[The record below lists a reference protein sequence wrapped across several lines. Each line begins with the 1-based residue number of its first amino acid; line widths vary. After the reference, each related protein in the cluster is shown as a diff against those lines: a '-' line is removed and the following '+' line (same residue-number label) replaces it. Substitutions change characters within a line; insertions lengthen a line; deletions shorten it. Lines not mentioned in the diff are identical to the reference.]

1 MKKRKFGAVSIIIT
15 LIVLAVAIFLGIS
28 IFSNSTNPDEPPTEK
43 EIARVLEAASAH
55 IDIPEGE
62 PIVGRIRNAEALIAE
77 QAFYQGAKDGDY
89 LIIFPS
95 SAKAVVY
102 SLDDDILVNVG
113 PIIFQ
118 REGEPT
124 ELFLDDPITVEVRN
138 GGEVAGAAG
147 DLADKLSPQAFD
159 VVAISNAANTDY
171 DQTTLVVL
179 DENVPVEVVTELA
192 NQLSA
197 TVAAEVPLDEEG
209 SDAQIL
215 IIVGAGGAFPD
226 QSTDTTTEEETTAA
240 EETTTE

>member
-1 MKKRKFGAVSIIIT
+1 MKKRKFGAVSVVIT

-28 IFSNSTNPDEPPTEK
+28 LFSNGSNGDEPPTEK

-55 IDIPEGE
+55 MDIPEGE
-62 PIVGRIRNAEALIAE
+62 PIVGRIKNAKALIAE

-95 SAKAVVY
+95 SAKAVIY
-102 SLDDDILVNVG
+102 SLNDDILVNVG

-118 REGEPT
+118 REGEAT
-124 ELFLDDPITVEVRN
+124 ELFLDEPIAVEVRN

-147 DLADKLSPQAFD
+147 DLADRLSPQAFD
-159 VVAISNAANTDY
+159 VVEIANAANTDY
-171 DQTTLVVL
+171 DQTTIVVL
-179 DENVPVEVVTELA
+179 DESIPVEVVTELA

-197 TVAAEVPLDEEG
+197 TVAAEIPVDEAD

-215 IIVGAGGAFPD
+215 IIVGAGGAFPNQTAD
-226 QSTDTTTEEETTAA
+226 DATEADTSTAETEE
-240 EETTTE
+240 